1 MDKLKELA
9 AKLFALQQE
18 LESAARERWENDEID
33 TDLFDEIEDARSA
46 LETAIDDLQAAL
58 GMGDDND

>member
-1 MDKLKELA
+1 MDKLKKLA
-9 AKLFALQQE
+9 AKLFQLQQE
-18 LESAARERWENDEID
+18 LESAARESWENDEID
-33 TDLFDEIEDARSA
+33 TDLFDEIEYARSV

>member
-1 MDKLKELA
+1 MDTLKELA

-18 LESAARERWENDEID
+18 LESVANVSWENDIID
-33 TDLFDEIEDARSA
+33 DDLFDEIEDARAA
-46 LETAIDDLQAAL
+46 LETAIDDLQVAL